1 MQEGLKTSRKIVG
14 EVKMKSKAGLLS
26 LVFLVTLVF
35 VAYGCYRK
43 GYSDAA
49 KNVTAEYANDWNSD
63 PSVEHSTSYSLGYS
77 RGHGA
82 GTAEANQRDFIK
94 CSEDLAQLAVESG
107 NAKVAGKWLVE
118 GYFAPSQL
126 QTAEARF
133 NVRKSGH

>member
-1 MQEGLKTSRKIVG
+1 MTAKT
-14 EVKMKSKAGLLS
+14 GLLS
-26 LVFLVTLVF
+26 LVFLVTLLL

-49 KNVTAEYANDWNSD
+49 KTVTAEYANDWNSD
-63 PSVEHSTSYSLGYS
+63 TSVRHSASYSLGYS
-77 RGHGA
+77 RGHGD
-82 GTAEANQRDFIK
+82 GTAEANQRNFIK

-126 QTAEARF
+126 QTAEARL
-133 NVRKSGH
+133 NARKSRQ

>member
-1 MQEGLKTSRKIVG
+1 MTA
-14 EVKMKSKAGLLS
+14 KAGLLS
-26 LVFLVTLVF
+26 LVFLVTLLL

-63 PSVEHSTSYSLGYS
+63 TSVKHSASYSLGYS
-77 RGHGA
+77 RGHGD
-82 GTAEANQRDFIK
+82 GTAEADQRNFIK

-126 QTAEARF
+126 QTAEARL
-133 NVRKSGH
+133 NARKDGQ